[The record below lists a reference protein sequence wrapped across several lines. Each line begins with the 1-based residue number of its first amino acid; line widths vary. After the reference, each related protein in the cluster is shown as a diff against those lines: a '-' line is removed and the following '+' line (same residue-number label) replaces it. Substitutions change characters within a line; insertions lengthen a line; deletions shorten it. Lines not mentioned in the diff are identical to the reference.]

1 MGLFSSKVPDTIGDK
16 RMADLRRRAQKADKE
31 SMFSKR
37 NVRRRLASNEQMRK
51 SRWS

>member
-1 MGLFSSKVPDTIGDK
+1 MGLFSSKNNTISDK
-16 RMADLRRRAQKADKE
+16 DMRKLQERARKADKE

-37 NVRRRLASNEQMRK
+37 NVARRLASNEQQRK